1 MTARRLAPYA
11 GVFLAAALA
20 YLPALFFGFT
30 WFDDDLLLERAAH
43 FAGPGGLLSVFT
55 EGVFPAKT
63 GPAFYRPL
71 LMLTMALEYKAAGA
85 APLLYHLTNVLLHAS
100 FSALLLFFLRRSG
113 GPPGLSLFWSLFF
126 ALHPALG
133 QAVAWL
139 PGRNDLLLGLLV
151 LGSVLS
157 YSDYEESGGRA
168 RLALHGALFLA
179 ALLVKESAVLIPF
192 AAFFYARLYR
202 GGKWWTGH
210 VSAAAVVWLAALGV
224 VWLARGRALAG
235 LSGGEAA
242 VAASALSN
250 AAALLPS
257 LGKFLWFSDNGV
269 LPLMVD
275 LDFISGGISAAV
287 LALLAWRLR
296 PARPLKLLYCA
307 AWFAAFLL
315 PAFMQGNFSP
325 HRLYLPFAG
334 LCLALSAPER
344 PLPGAARF
352 WLLAGG
358 AVLATWVFALGAVLP
373 RFSGRLSFWRNAAF
387 NSPGRAT
394 NWSDLGAMYLLEGG
408 PEEAHGAFLKALELD
423 PRCDSAT
430 FNLGV
435 LALSSGDQAAA
446 EKWWLH
452 TVEINPDYL
461 KARHNLVL
469 LALGRGD
476 RREALRRAGELR
488 RAAGGLP
495 AELEAV
501 LAAPGKK

>member
-11 GVFLAAALA
+11 AVFLAAALA

-30 WFDDDLLLERAAH
+30 WFDDDLLLERAAQ

-71 LMLTMALEYKAAGA
+71 LMLSLALEYKAAGA
-85 APLLYHLTNVLLHAS
+85 APLLYHLTNILLHAS

-113 GPPGLSLFWSLFF
+113 GTPGLSLFWTLFF

-139 PGRNDLLLGLLV
+139 PGRNDLLLGLFV
-151 LGSVLS
+151 LGGVLS
-157 YSDYEESGGRA
+157 YCAYEERGGSA

-202 GGKWWTGH
+202 GSDWRTGRL
-210 VSAAAVVWLAALGV
+210 SATAVVWGAALGV

-235 LSGGEAA
+235 MSGGEAA
-242 VAASALSN
+242 FAASALSN

-257 LGKFLWFSDNGV
+257 LGKFLWPADNGV
-269 LPLMVD
+269 LPLLGD
-275 LDFISGGISAAV
+275 LNFVSGGISAVV
-287 LALLAWRLR
+287 LALAAWRLR
-296 PARPLKLLYCA
+296 PAAPLKLLYGA
-307 AWFAAFLL
+307 AWFTAFLL

-334 LCLALSAPER
+334 LCLALAAPARPLSGGER
-344 PLPGAARF
+344 P
-352 WLLAGG
+352 WLFSAG
-358 AVLATWVFALGAVLP
+358 AVLLAWFFGLQAVLP
-373 RFSGRLSFWRNAAF
+373 AFAGRVSFWENAAAA
-387 NSPGRAT
+387 SPGRAT
-394 NWSDLGAMYLLEGG
+394 NWSDLGAMYLLDGR
-408 PEEAHGAFLKALELD
+408 PDSARGAFLKALELD
-423 PRCDSAT
+423 PRCDSAA

-435 LALSSGDQAAA
+435 LAMAAGDARSA
-446 EKWWLH
+446 ESWWLR
-452 TVEINPDYL
+452 TVEINPLYL
-461 KARHNLVL
+461 DARHNLTL
-469 LALGRGD
+469 LCLGRGD
-476 RREALRRAGELR
+476 RACAARHAGELR
-488 RAAGGLP
+488 REAGGLP
-495 AELEAV
+495 AELEAA
-501 LAAPGKK
+501 LAPQGKK